1 MKNRVFVIIVSL
13 ILIVSALFYILEKNT
28 KSHSPEAKANF
39 SENGLNIE
47 INYCRPYKK
56 GRTIF
61 SEPAEKVLQPY
72 GKYWRMGANEATTF
86 DCNKAIIINGQ
97 ELSAGKYQIYAVP
110 NKESWDILF
119 NTEWDRWGATE
130 ASHKT
135 DVLKT
140 NISVNNEAPF
150 EEQLLIS
157 FDKKDSTGNAFINI
171 HWDKTLAKV
180 PFTSK

>member
-1 MKNRVFVIIVSL
+1 MKNRVIVIIVSL
-13 ILIVSALFYILEKNT
+13 VLIVSALFYILKKNT
-28 KSHSPEAKANF
+28 KSHSPEAKANY
-39 SENGLNIE
+39 SEKGLNIE

-61 SEPAEKVLQPY
+61 SEAAEKVLQPY

-86 DCNKAIIINGQ
+86 ENNKDIIINGL
-97 ELSAGKYQIYAVP
+97 ELKAGKYQIYAIP

-140 NISVNNEAPF
+140 TVSTNNNADF

-157 FDKKDSTGNAFINI
+157 FDNGDSLSTPYLNI
-171 HWDKTLAKV
+171 HWDKTMVKI
-180 PFTSK
+180 PFTCK